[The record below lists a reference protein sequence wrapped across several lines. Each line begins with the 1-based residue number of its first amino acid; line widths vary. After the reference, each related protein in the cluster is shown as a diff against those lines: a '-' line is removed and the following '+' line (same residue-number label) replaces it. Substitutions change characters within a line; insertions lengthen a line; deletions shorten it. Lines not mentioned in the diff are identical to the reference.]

1 MSFFLFLPHCPCPE
15 ILTNKHHTKPKLS
28 PCLFKNTAKQGHN
41 YPILRNSSQLFLWQ
55 IIVRLIWNS
64 NTLRF
69 SSKSTIFKQK
79 IRLNCPS
86 TMKFKDR
93 NVAHAHCSIWS
104 CLASHQSRQ
113 LRARL
118 ELFLNL
124 KPHLSRL
131 GHICPTNYD

>member
-1 MSFFLFLPHCPCPE
+1 MS
-15 ILTNKHHTKPKLS
+15 
-28 PCLFKNTAKQGHN
+28 KNTAKQGHN

-55 IIVRLIWNS
+55 TIVRLIWNG

-79 IRLNCPS
+79 IHLNCPS

-104 CLASHQSRQ
+104 WQ

-124 KPHLSRL
+124 LEAAVVHAWTYLSDKLRL
-131 GHICPTNYD
+131 TYLSWTNMAISHTRPESHICPEQ